1 MSPDTVNRFWL
12 FITLTLIV
20 IILISG
26 IFIWTHRDNGQQLVI
41 TPNPPAELQA
51 ETMIDGSVS
60 NPQKIDINR
69 ADVWLLQ
76 ALPGIGETKA
86 QAIVD
91 YRIQNGLFRVVEDI
105 TKVPGIG
112 ASVFDKIKPFIT
124 VSGD

>member
-12 FITLTLIV
+12 LITLTLIV

-26 IFIWTHRDNGQQLVI
+26 ILIWTHHDNGQQLVI
-41 TPNPPAELQA
+41 TLSPPAELQA
-51 ETMIDGSVS
+51 ETTIDGSVS

-91 YRIQNGLFRVVEDI
+91 YRIQNGLFRVAEDI

-112 ASVFDKIKPFIT
+112 ASVFEKIKPFIT